1 MKDIETALITGA
13 SSGIGYELAKEF
25 AIHNYNLVL
34 IARNSKKLDYIKD
47 ELIDKYGIN
56 VFKVTQDLSTEG
68 AAKRIFN
75 KVSENNIKI
84 DILINNAGV
93 GRVGL
98 FNEIDSCKDIEM
110 VNTNIIALTELTKL
124 FSKEMIKRKKGKI
137 LNVASTGSFSPG
149 PYIAVYYATKAYVL
163 SFSEAIYREL
173 KQYNV
178 SVTTLCPGAV
188 RTNFSSVA
196 GKEDSPFAMTPDK
209 VAKAAY
215 KGVMKGKKRVVTGL
229 VNKILIRFPKVF
241 VTELVFR
248 GQRMLS
254 K

>member
-1 MKDIETALITGA
+1 MNKLTTVLITGA

-25 AIHNYNLVL
+25 ASHNCNLVL
-34 IARNSKKLDYIKD
+34 IARNSKKLDDIKD

-56 VFKVTQDLSTEG
+56 VFKITQDLSAEG
-68 AAKRIFN
+68 AANRIFN
-75 KVSENNIKI
+75 LVKEKNITV
-84 DILINNAGV
+84 DILINNAGCGKV
-93 GRVGL
+93 GF
-98 FNEIDSCKDIEM
+98 FNEIDSSIDFEM
-110 VNTNIIALTELTKL
+110 IKTNIIALTELTKV
-124 FSKEMIKRKKGKI
+124 FSKDMVSRRKGKI

-149 PYIAVYYATKAYVL
+149 PFIAVYYATKAYVL
-163 SFSEAIYREL
+163 SFSEAIYKEL

-188 RTNFSSVA
+188 RTNFSRVA
-196 GKEDSPFAMTPDK
+196 GKEDSPFAITPDK

-215 KGVMKGKKRVVTGL
+215 KGVIKGKKRVVPGL
-229 VNKILIRFPKVF
+229 VNKILIRLPKVF

-254 K
+254 N